1 MGVDAG
7 YLSRVKNAY
16 EVLKLTQVNFPDV
29 KDKANHLAAIHKLP
43 REAVHL
49 VTLAPLQ
56 AADGTP
62 AKIGEKHHGTKV
74 EKRGRVLKLVLT
86 LAFLKISKVANG

>member
-1 MGVDAG
+1 VGVDAG

-43 REAVHL
+43 PEAE
-49 VTLAPLQ
+49 
-56 AADGTP
+56 G
-62 AKIGEKHHGTKV
+62 
-74 EKRGRVLKLVLT
+74 KRAG
-86 LAFLKISKVANG
+86 